1 MVIWVILAIMNN
13 NLIEICVQVYVK
25 MFLLLLVRYLEEEL
39 LEFKTD

>member
-13 NLIEICVQVYVK
+13 NLIEICVQLYVK

-39 LEFKTD
+39 LKFKTD

>member
-13 NLIEICVQVYVK
+13 NLIEICVQLYVK